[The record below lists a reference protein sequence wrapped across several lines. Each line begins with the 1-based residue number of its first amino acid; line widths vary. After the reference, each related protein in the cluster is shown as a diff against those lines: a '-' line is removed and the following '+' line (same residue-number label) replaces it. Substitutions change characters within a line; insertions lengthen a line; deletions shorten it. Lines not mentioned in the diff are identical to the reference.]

1 MTANKWA
8 DYCISAVKFNNTHT
22 HIDKVKAHSD
32 EWDKISAYE
41 EYTRLEIISMIK
53 KWKTFV
59 SITKDSEGKW
69 KKGQPVFIVLINNVE
84 YIKTVRNDK
93 AVDNL
98 DDLPEF

>member
-8 DYCISAVKFNNTHT
+8 DYCISAVRFNNIHS
-22 HIDKVKAHSD
+22 HIEKVRAHPDKWETLGWYS
-32 EWDKISAYE
+32 
-41 EYTRLEIISMIK
+41 EYSRVEIISMIK
-53 KWKTFV
+53 KWTTFV
-59 SITKDSEGKW
+59 TITKGNNGNW
-69 KKGQPVFIVLINNVE
+69 KKWQPVFIVVINNIE